1 MIKALINSTNTIR
14 VETEEDADQLHK
26 DLQQEAEKL
35 GCVLSTFTKT
45 LKEKK
50 SKGEIMESW
59 YIVKYVFTFND
70 AKDPITYLKSIEYN
84 MTDAEQEDMPWEM

>member
-50 SKGEIMESW
+50 SKGEVMESW
-59 YIVKYVFTFND
+59 
-70 AKDPITYLKSIEYN
+70 
-84 MTDAEQEDMPWEM
+84 

>member
-50 SKGEIMESW
+50 SKGEVMESW

-70 AKDPITYLKSIEYN
+70 AKDPVTYLKSIEYN
-84 MTDAEQEDMPWEM
+84 MTDSEQEDMPWEM

>member
-50 SKGEIMESW
+50 SKGEVMESW
-59 YIVKYVFTFND
+59 YIIKYVFTFND
-70 AKDPITYLKSIEYN
+70 AKDPVTYLKSIEYN

>member
-84 MTDAEQEDMPWEM
+84 MTDAEQEDMPW

>member
-50 SKGEIMESW
+50 SKGEVMESW

-84 MTDAEQEDMPWEM
+84 MTDAEQEDMPW

>member
-50 SKGEIMESW
+50 SKGEVMESW

-70 AKDPITYLKSIEYN
+70 AKDPVTYLKSIEYN
-84 MTDAEQEDMPWEM
+84 MTDVEQEDMPWEM

>member
-50 SKGEIMESW
+50 SKGEVMESW

-70 AKDPITYLKSIEYN
+70 AKDPVTYLKSIEYN